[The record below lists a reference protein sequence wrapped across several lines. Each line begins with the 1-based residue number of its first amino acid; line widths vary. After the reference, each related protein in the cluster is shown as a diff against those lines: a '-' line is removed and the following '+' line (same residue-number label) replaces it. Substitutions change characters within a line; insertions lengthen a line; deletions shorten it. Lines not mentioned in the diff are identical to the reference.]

1 MGGEDDKDK
10 KWNPPPPQQKPD
22 SRPWEVLAAFVIC
35 ATATTFAL
43 TRTPSAGRGT
53 FRTSFQEEAWR
64 RYNKRM
70 QEEYED
76 ELERVARIRRMQSV
90 FNRERNKFR
99 RGYENWTENDPGAQQ
114 YHQQFQR
121 HDWYWKTESSHRN
134 QRTNHQEP
142 SDQRRVYPLSHHYSV
157 LGLSRSRATPYT
169 EAEIKKAFR
178 EKALEFHPDQNQ
190 DNKIVAEAKFKESCL
205 LCDELT
211 ESRDNLFYACPYSFT
226 VWNYL
231 YAMIGNSTSQTGT
244 TAFIRMSILASLRTD
259 MQSFVPPFKLL
270 FTIFGERGGW
280 KHHQH
285 PHSPLYLAHII
296 DKVILLRII
305 SRHKDLPEMMSPSF
319 KAGLMSTIPIA

>member
-1 MGGEDDKDK
+1 MISYRVHQLRRNFD
-10 KWNPPPPQQKPD
+10 WVYTQ
-22 SRPWEVLAAFVIC
+22 
-35 ATATTFAL
+35 L

-169 EAEIKKAFR
+169 EAEIK
-178 EKALEFHPDQNQ
+178 
-190 DNKIVAEAKFKESCL
+190 
-205 LCDELT
+205 
-211 ESRDNLFYACPYSFT
+211 
-226 VWNYL
+226 
-231 YAMIGNSTSQTGT
+231 TGT

-270 FTIFGERGGW
+270 FTIFGERGMVG
-280 KHHQH
+280 
-285 PHSPLYLAHII
+285 SITNI
-296 DKVILLRII
+296 RIL
-305 SRHKDLPEMMSPSF
+305 PS
-319 KAGLMSTIPIA
+319 T

>member
-1 MGGEDDKDK
+1 MEEEKKKSKSNLIFKVVKKEEKQSKFSDDVVTTPKILLSIIVIRRKRSREKMGGEDDKDK

-190 DNKIVAEAKFKESCL
+190 DNKIVAEAKFKEVL
-205 LCDELT
+205 LSYEAIKQ
-211 ESRDNLFYACPYSFT
+211 E
-226 VWNYL
+226 
-231 YAMIGNSTSQTGT
+231 I
-244 TAFIRMSILASLRTD
+244 
-259 MQSFVPPFKLL
+259 K
-270 FTIFGERGGW
+270 E
-280 KHHQH
+280 K
-285 PHSPLYLAHII
+285 
-296 DKVILLRII
+296 
-305 SRHKDLPEMMSPSF
+305 
-319 KAGLMSTIPIA
+319 

>member
-35 ATATTFAL
+35 ATATTFAVHQLRRNFDWVYTQL

-190 DNKIVAEAKFKESCL
+190 DNK
-205 LCDELT
+205 
-211 ESRDNLFYACPYSFT
+211 
-226 VWNYL
+226 
-231 YAMIGNSTSQTGT
+231 STS
-244 TAFIRMSILASLRTD
+244 L
-259 MQSFVPPFKLL
+259 
-270 FTIFGERGGW
+270 
-280 KHHQH
+280 
-285 PHSPLYLAHII
+285 
-296 DKVILLRII
+296 
-305 SRHKDLPEMMSPSF
+305 
-319 KAGLMSTIPIA
+319 